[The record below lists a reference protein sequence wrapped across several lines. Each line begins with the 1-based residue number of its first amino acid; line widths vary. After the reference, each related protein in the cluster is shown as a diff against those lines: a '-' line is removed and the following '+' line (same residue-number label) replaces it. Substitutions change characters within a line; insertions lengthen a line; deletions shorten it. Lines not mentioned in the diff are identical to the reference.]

1 MCEAEVK
8 YFKKLKLEFVG
19 TGTIAD
25 LVDEFIIIKFINMRN
40 DYSQTG

>member
-8 YFKKLKLEFVG
+8 YFQKLKLEFVG

-25 LVDEFIIIKFINMRN
+25 LVDEFIDMRN